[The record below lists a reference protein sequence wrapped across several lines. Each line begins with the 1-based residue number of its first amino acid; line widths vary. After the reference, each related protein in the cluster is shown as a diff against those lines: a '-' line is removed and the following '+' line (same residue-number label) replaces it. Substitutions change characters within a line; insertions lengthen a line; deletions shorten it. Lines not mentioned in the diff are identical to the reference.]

1 MDFLPDVIGG
11 DEPEEVVIQEAVK
24 PKLTEEGV
32 FDDDTR
38 GEPMKMKE
46 VVQPVEEPIVEE
58 PIVEKVVEKVVE
70 EPAPQPVKK
79 VRKKR
84 VMTEEQKQKLAEAR
98 KKALVVRRANAKK
111 KQEIK
116 DLKKMKQDQELD
128 SLRNSV
134 IGNKIAGNVEINR
147 SLPAPVEPKPAKP
160 KPKPPPEPTPVQTKQ
175 YKYTEED
182 LQTFSLKAIQDYDT
196 LRKSRKIEKQKQKQE
211 ESYKE
216 KERQKLLRVVS
227 SKPSYNSSDDYWG
240 NCF

>member
-1 MDFLPDVIGG
+1 M
-11 DEPEEVVIQEAVK
+11 K

-32 FDDDTR
+32 FDDDAR

-46 VVQPVEEPIVEE
+46 VVQPVEEPIVESIVETVVEE
-58 PIVEKVVEKVVE
+58 PIVE
-70 EPAPQPVKK
+70 EPAPEPKPQPEKK
-79 VRKKR
+79 TRKKR

-128 SLRNSV
+128 NLRNSV
-134 IGNKIAGNVEINR
+134 GVARE

-160 KPKPPPEPTPVQTKQ
+160 KPKPPPEPSPVQNKQ
-175 YKYTEED
+175 YKYTEDD
-182 LQTFSLKAIQDYDT
+182 LQSFSLKAIQDYDT
-196 LRKSRKIEKQKQKQE
+196 LRKSRKIVKQKQKQE

-227 SKPSYNSSDDYWG
+227 SKPSYNPSDEYWG

>member
-11 DEPEEVVIQEAVK
+11 DEPEEVVIQEVVK

-38 GEPMKMKE
+38 GEPMKMKQ
-46 VVQPVEEPIVEE
+46 VVQPVEEE
-58 PIVEKVVEKVVE
+58 PINEDTGEVNPNFVYE
-70 EPAPQPVKK
+70 EPAPEPKPEPVKK

-98 KKALVVRRANAKK
+98 KKALAVRRANAKK

-116 DLKKMKQDQELD
+116 DLKKMKQDKELD
-128 SLRNSV
+128 DLRNSV
-134 IGNKIAGNVEINR
+134 GV

-160 KPKPPPEPTPVQTKQ
+160 KPKPPPEPKPVHTKE

-182 LQTFSLKAIQDYDT
+182 LQSFSLKAIQDYDT
-196 LRKSRKIEKQKQKQE
+196 LRKSRKIEKQKLKQE

-227 SKPSYNSSDDYWG
+227 NKPSYNSSDDYWG

>member
-11 DEPEEVVIQEAVK
+11 DEPEEVIIQEVVK

-32 FDDDTR
+32 FDDDAR
-38 GEPMKMKE
+38 DEPMKMKQVKE
-46 VVQPVEEPIVEE
+46 TPVEKESVNEETGEVNPNFVYEE
-58 PIVEKVVEKVVE
+58 PKPE
-70 EPAPQPVKK
+70 PVKK
-79 VRKKR
+79 TRKKR
-84 VMTEEQKQKLAEAR
+84 VMTEEQKEKLAEAR

-116 DLKKMKQDQELD
+116 NLKKMKQDKELD
-128 SLRNSV
+128 DLRNSV
-134 IGNKIAGNVEINR
+134 GVTHET
-147 SLPAPVEPKPAKP
+147 LPAPVEPKPAKP
-160 KPKPPPEPTPVQTKQ
+160 KPKPPPEPVQNNQ

-182 LQTFSLKAIQDYDT
+182 LQNFSLKAIQDYDT
-196 LRKSRKIEKQKQKQE
+196 LRKSRKVVKQKQKQE

-227 SKPSYNSSDDYWG
+227 SKPAYNSSDDYWG

>member
-32 FDDDTR
+32 FDDDAR

-46 VVQPVEEPIVEE
+46 VVQPIEEESVNEDTGEVNPNFVY
-58 PIVEKVVEKVVE
+58 E
-70 EPAPQPVKK
+70 EPAPEPKPEPVKK
-79 VRKKR
+79 TRKKR

-98 KKALVVRRANAKK
+98 KKALAVRRANAKK

-116 DLKKMKQDQELD
+116 DLKKMKEDKELD
-128 SLRNSV
+128 DLRNSV
-134 IGNKIAGNVEINR
+134 GVTHE

-160 KPKPPPEPTPVQTKQ
+160 KPKPPPEPTPVQNKQ

-196 LRKSRKIEKQKQKQE
+196 LRKSRKIVKQKQKQE

-227 SKPSYNSSDDYWG
+227 NKPAYNSSDDYWG

>member
-32 FDDDTR
+32 FDDDAR

-46 VVQPVEEPIVEE
+46 VVQPIEEESVNEDTGEVNPNFVY
-58 PIVEKVVEKVVE
+58 E
-70 EPAPQPVKK
+70 EPAPEPVKK
-79 VRKKR
+79 TRKKR

-98 KKALVVRRANAKK
+98 KKALAVRRANAKK

-116 DLKKMKQDQELD
+116 DLKKMKEDKELD
-128 SLRNSV
+128 DLRNSV
-134 IGNKIAGNVEINR
+134 GVTHE

-160 KPKPPPEPTPVQTKQ
+160 KPKPPPEPTPVQNKQ

-196 LRKSRKIEKQKQKQE
+196 LRKSRKIVKQKQKQE

-227 SKPSYNSSDDYWG
+227 NKPAYNSSDDYWG

>member
-1 MDFLPDVIGG
+1 MNIMDFLPDVIGG
-11 DEPEEVVIQEAVK
+11 DEPEEVVIQEVVK

-32 FDDDTR
+32 FDDEER
-38 GEPMKMKE
+38 GEPMKMKQ
-46 VVQPVEEPIVEE
+46 VVQPVEEE
-58 PIVEKVVEKVVE
+58 PINEDTGEVNPNFVYE
-70 EPAPQPVKK
+70 EPAPEPKPEPVKK

-98 KKALVVRRANAKK
+98 KKALAVRRANAKK

-116 DLKKMKQDQELD
+116 DLKKMKQDKELD
-128 SLRNSV
+128 DLRNSV
-134 IGNKIAGNVEINR
+134 GVSRE

-160 KPKPPPEPTPVQTKQ
+160 KPKPPPEPKPVHTKE

-182 LQTFSLKAIQDYDT
+182 LQSFSLKAIQDYDT
-196 LRKSRKIEKQKQKQE
+196 LRKSRKIEKQKLKQE

-227 SKPSYNSSDDYWG
+227 NKPSYNSSDDYWG

>member
-11 DEPEEVVIQEAVK
+11 DEPEEVVIQEVVK

-32 FDDDTR
+32 FDDDAR

-46 VVQPVEEPIVEE
+46 VVQPVEEPIVDK
-58 PIVEKVVEKVVE
+58 PIVETVVETVE
-70 EPAPQPVKK
+70 EPAPEPKPRPEKK
-79 VRKKR
+79 TRKKR

-116 DLKKMKQDQELD
+116 DLKKMKQDKELD
-128 SLRNSV
+128 DLRNSV
-134 IGNKIAGNVEINR
+134 GVTHE

-160 KPKPPPEPTPVQTKQ
+160 KPKPPPEPTPVQNKQ

-182 LQTFSLKAIQDYDT
+182 LQSFSLKAIQDYDT

-227 SKPSYNSSDDYWG
+227 SKPTYNASDEYWG

>member
-11 DEPEEVVIQEAVK
+11 DEPEEVVIQEVVK

-32 FDDDTR
+32 FDDDAR
-38 GEPMKMKE
+38 GESMKMKE
-46 VVQPVEEPIVEE
+46 VVQPVEEESVNEDTGEVNPNFVYEE
-58 PIVEKVVEKVVE
+58 PAP

-116 DLKKMKQDQELD
+116 DLKKMKQEQELD

-134 IGNKIAGNVEINR
+134 GVSRE

-160 KPKPPPEPTPVQTKQ
+160 KPKPPPEPTPVQNKQ

-182 LQTFSLKAIQDYDT
+182 LQSFSLKAIQDYDT
-196 LRKSRKIEKQKQKQE
+196 LRKSRKVVKQKQKQE

-227 SKPSYNSSDDYWG
+227 SKPTFNSSDEYWG

>member
-11 DEPEEVVIQEAVK
+11 DEPEEVVIQEVVK

-32 FDDDTR
+32 FDDDAR

-46 VVQPVEEPIVEE
+46 VVQPVEEPIVESIVE
-58 PIVEKVVEKVVE
+58 PIVEEPIVEPIVE
-70 EPAPQPVKK
+70 EPAPEPVKK
-79 VRKKR
+79 TRKKR

-128 SLRNSV
+128 NLRNSV
-134 IGNKIAGNVEINR
+134 GVARE

-160 KPKPPPEPTPVQTKQ
+160 KPKPPPEPSPVQNKQ
-175 YKYTEED
+175 YKYTEDD
-182 LQTFSLKAIQDYDT
+182 LQSFSLKAIQDYDT
-196 LRKSRKIEKQKQKQE
+196 LRKSRKIVKQKQKQE

-227 SKPSYNSSDDYWG
+227 SKPSYNPSDEYWG

>member
-11 DEPEEVVIQEAVK
+11 DEPEEVVIQEVVK

-32 FDDDTR
+32 FDDDAR

-46 VVQPVEEPIVEE
+46 VVQPVEEPIVES
-58 PIVEKVVEKVVE
+58 IVETVVETVE
-70 EPAPQPVKK
+70 EPAPEPKPQPEKK
-79 VRKKR
+79 TRKKR

-128 SLRNSV
+128 NLRNSV
-134 IGNKIAGNVEINR
+134 GVTHE

-160 KPKPPPEPTPVQTKQ
+160 KPKPPPEPSPVQNKQ
-175 YKYTEED
+175 YKYTEDD
-182 LQTFSLKAIQDYDT
+182 LQSFSLKAIQDYDT
-196 LRKSRKIEKQKQKQE
+196 LRKSRKIVKQKQKQE

-227 SKPSYNSSDDYWG
+227 SKPSYNASDEYWG